1 MKPMKPQGRIMI
13 KITGRVQ
20 GVSFRFYTKQKA
32 DELHLVGFV
41 KNNPDDSVD
50 IIAEGDRAALEKLA
64 VWVARGPE
72 FSTVDQCET
81 AWGEYSGEY
90 SSFEIR

>member
-1 MKPMKPQGRIMI
+1 MKPQGRIMI

-32 DELHLVGFV
+32 DELDLCGFV
-41 KNNPDDSVD
+41 KNNPDESVD
-50 IIAEGDRAALEKLA
+50 IVAEGDHAALQKLA
-64 VWVARGPE
+64 DWTGKGPE
-72 FSTVDQCET
+72 FSTVDHCET
-81 AWGEYSGEY
+81 AWGEYSGEF

>member
-1 MKPMKPQGRIMI
+1 MKSMKPQGRIMI

-20 GVSFRFYTKQKA
+20 GVSFRFYAKQKA
-32 DELHLVGFV
+32 DELHLTGFV

-50 IIAEGDRAALEKLA
+50 IIAEGKRSELEKLSA
-64 VWVARGPE
+64 WAKNGPE
-72 FSTVDQCET
+72 FSTVIQCET
-81 AWGEYSGEY
+81 AYGQYSGEF

>member
-1 MKPMKPQGRIMI
+1 MKSMKPRGRIMI

-32 DELHLVGFV
+32 DELGLCGFV
-41 KNNPDDSVD
+41 KNNPDESVD
-50 IIAEGDRAALEKLA
+50 IVAEGDRPALQKLA
-64 VWVARGPE
+64 DWASKGPE
-72 FSTVDQCET
+72 FSTVFQCET